1 MVVRNTNIG
10 CYKTKEEYRAIKII
24 PLENVV
30 DAVEIDPLSK
40 SKKHCL
46 QIITEGKSFRF
57 AAKDEEI
64 LANSLG
70 AMKSALAKKAAVSK
84 SSSPTQQVPTSPA
97 TIIGSPTVTTPT
109 PTPTP
114 APAPPPSREKK

>member
-1 MVVRNTNIG
+1 
-10 CYKTKEEYRAIKII
+10 
-24 PLENVV
+24 V

-84 SSSPTQQVPTSPA
+84 SSSSPTQQVSTSPA
-97 TIIGSPTVTTPT
+97 TVIGSPTATTPT
-109 PTPTP
+109 PKPTP